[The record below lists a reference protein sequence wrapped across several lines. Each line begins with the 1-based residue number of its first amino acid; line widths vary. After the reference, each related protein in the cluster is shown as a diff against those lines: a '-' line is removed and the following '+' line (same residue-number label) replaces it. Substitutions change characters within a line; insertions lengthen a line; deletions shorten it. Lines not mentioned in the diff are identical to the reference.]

1 MRKNFWLF
9 SGIFAFCL
17 SFMTIFSTTN
27 VKADE
32 VSYEVTGIGSIKEEK
47 ERLKRQLT
55 YSELTPTQFYAKKGE
70 TINVEVTGDIPNTK
84 DVLVAVGTPGTDL
97 KLIKYNVRLGT
108 NSITTTTEGPISL
121 INRNK
126 SGNAV
131 FKFYSKH
138 DEIPFFQLNKT
149 TDEDFRL
156 QMDNLKTAPVVQL
169 VSKKALITVS
179 YNSAQKY
186 VQSPT
191 SLMTYYDKIL
201 QAQDEVSG
209 LREHGREDYVI
220 DKHLQ
225 HFVEANSGYM
235 YATNEYMGFR
245 GNGAM
250 ERLLKTNNGWGIW
263 HESGHQRQLAPMTWG
278 KDSVEVTVNI
288 YSMAAQKAV
297 TGRVSALDKE
307 YPSIKRYLSLPNN
320 QKNFDTQE
328 NYIKMGLY
336 GQLMDIFGDL
346 FYPQLHQVYRIMD
359 NAPKTVNEKKQ
370 KFIIETSNLVR
381 LNLIPYF
388 EKWGLPATNETKKAL
403 NFLPELKEP
412 IWESDNVNSYHLP
425 LPQKTYVPELY
436 YLKNAIK
443 DFDNDD
449 TGINVD
455 FDQEWL
461 KGFKYV
467 IKKNGTCIGEMTGG
481 KPYYESGKTVDNSYQ
496 LHINTSIQPS
506 DKFEVEVEYQGTY
519 LLKSITMYDHL
530 LEKQMNQ
537 LFVDDSQTSLVSTV
551 TQSQLDQYLQQ
562 IEQSNQPEKLM
573 NIYQK
578 AQKLLLE
585 KFIKNID
592 FTSAKTTISFNTEEY
607 KNYRMVLMKN
617 GKYTSELN
625 KGQNYYSYLS
635 GLNWTTNVAVN
646 NDDLLHL
653 EVRLPDK
660 THILYSMT
668 GKEIALQKE
677 LNDLYENGRLKE
689 TVDQNKLDQL
699 KAEINQ
705 FGIEQKEKLLKN
717 QEQAQL
723 DFLKNMIQKV
733 ERTSNDKL
741 QVTFKNDYYK
751 SYKFV
756 MIKNGNYIAEVTN
769 GSAYYSSIKNQ
780 IWTSYSFVYSADNY
794 HIEVRMPDKTY
805 IIHKK

>member
-1 MRKNFWLF
+1 MKKIFWLF

-47 ERLKRQLT
+47 ERLKRQKT
-55 YSELTPTQFYAKKGE
+55 YSELTPTQFYVKKGE
-70 TINVEVTGDIPNTK
+70 TINIEVAGDIPDIN

-97 KLIKYNVRLGT
+97 KLIKYNVKLGI
-108 NSITTTTEGPISL
+108 NKITTTTEGPISL

-138 DEIPFFQLNKT
+138 DKIPFFQLNKT
-149 TDEDFRL
+149 TDDDFRL
-156 QMDNLKTAPVVQL
+156 QMNNLKTAPVVQL

-191 SLMTYYDKIL
+191 SLMTYYDQFL

-209 LREHGREDYVI
+209 LRELGREDYDI

-235 YATNEYMGFR
+235 YATDEYMGFR
-245 GNGAM
+245 GDAAM

-263 HESGHQRQLAPMTWG
+263 HESGHQRQLEPMTWG

-307 YPSIKRYLSLPNN
+307 YPSIKKYLSLPND
-320 QKNFDTQE
+320 QKNFDAQE
-328 NYIKMGLY
+328 NYIKLGLY
-336 GQLMDIFGDL
+336 GQLMEIFGDQ
-346 FYPQLHQVYRIMD
+346 FYPQLHQIYRTME

-370 KFIIETSNLVR
+370 RFIVETSNLVQ

-388 EKWGLPATNETKKAL
+388 EKWGLPAAYETKKEL

-436 YLKNAIK
+436 YLKNSIK

-449 TGINVD
+449 TGINVV
-455 FDQEWL
+455 FDSEWL
-461 KGFKYV
+461 KGLKYV
-467 IKKNGTCIGEMTGG
+467 IKKNGTYLGEVTDG
-481 KPYYESGKTVDNSYQ
+481 KPYYGSGNTIDNSYHF
-496 LHINTSIQPS
+496 HINTSIQPS
-506 DKFEVEVEYQGTY
+506 DKFEVEVRGKGTY
-519 LLKSITMYDHL
+519 LLQSIIIYDHV
-530 LEKQMNQ
+530 LEKQLNQ
-537 LFVDDSQTSLVSTV
+537 LFVDDSQTALVSTV

-573 NIYQK
+573 SMYQK

-592 FTSAKTTISFNTEEY
+592 FTSAKATISFNTEDY

-625 KGQNYYSYLS
+625 KGQNYYSSLS

-660 THILYSMT
+660 TYILYNMT
-668 GKEIALQKE
+668 GKEISLQKE
-677 LNDLYENGRLKE
+677 LNDLYENGSIKE

-699 KAEINQ
+699 KAEIHE
-705 FGIEQKEKLLKN
+705 FGKEQKEKLLKK

-741 QVTFKNDYYK
+741 QVIFKNDYYK
-751 SYKFV
+751 SYKMV
-756 MIKNGNYIAEVTN
+756 MIKNGSYLAEVTN

-780 IWTSYSFVYSADNY
+780 IWTSNSSVYNTDTY
-794 HIEVRMPDKTY
+794 QIEVRMPDKTY
-805 IIHKK
+805 KIYTK